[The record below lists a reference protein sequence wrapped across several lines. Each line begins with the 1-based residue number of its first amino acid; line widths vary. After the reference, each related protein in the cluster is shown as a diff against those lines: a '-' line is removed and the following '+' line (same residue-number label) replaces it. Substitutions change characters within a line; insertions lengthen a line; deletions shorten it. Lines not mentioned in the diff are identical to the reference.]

1 MIRGLGLAA
10 LSLWC
15 LSGCAP
21 KADPA
26 PSADRAGRDE
36 AAAPEPRPD
45 PRVVLPFEPVEVLS
59 REPWEFGPHRGVAE
73 RTRRYRVFTTLAPG
87 RMRDRLAPFMER
99 VLGTYTREL
108 GPLPQPTVLLDVY
121 VLRDREQ
128 WARMTRQEL
137 RDDAG
142 PYLAIQRGGFSW
154 RGRAFF
160 YDLGDDDTL
169 SLAAHEG
176 WHQYTQTVFK
186 EPLPVWLEEG
196 LASWMEGHRVSADGR
211 VSFAPWS
218 NAKRHAEL
226 VRLARAGERFS
237 VRDMLDQT
245 PQELLVDQAGSDASA
260 LGYYARA
267 WALAAWLISE
277 PDGTTSVRRAKLRE
291 LLADAAGGRMSAR
304 VNERL
309 GVESNVFR
317 NRRGPWVF
325 RAYVEPDLE
334 AADRAFAAF
343 VAAITAEG
351 SGERVRNGLPPASA
365 SRP

>member
-1 MIRGLGLAA
+1 
-10 LSLWC
+10 
-15 LSGCAP
+15 
-21 KADPA
+21 
-26 PSADRAGRDE
+26 
-36 AAAPEPRPD
+36 
-45 PRVVLPFEPVEVLS
+45 
-59 REPWEFGPHRGVAE
+59 
-73 RTRRYRVFTTLAPG
+73 
-87 RMRDRLAPFMER
+87 
-99 VLGTYTREL
+99 
-108 GPLPQPTVLLDVY
+108 LLDVY

-334 AADRAFAAF
+334 AADRAFAEF

-351 SGERVRNGLPPASA
+351 SGERVRNGLPPAST
-365 SRP
+365 SQP